1 MGVNDLQGRSV
12 LVIVTNH
19 GVEQDELIVPVT
31 HLRDNGATVHVA
43 AETADT
49 VHTLVGDKDPGRTM
63 KPTLTLKE
71 ADPSPYDMLIIP
83 GGTLNADHLRMNE
96 DAVSTVRSFA
106 SAGRPVAAICH
117 GPWAL
122 VEADVVGGK
131 TLTSYPSL
139 RTDIRNAG
147 GAWLDEPVMR
157 DDAGGWTLIT
167 SRTPDDLDDFLRE
180 VESALTTAP

>member
-1 MGVNDLQGRSV
+1 
-12 LVIVTNH
+12 
-19 GVEQDELIVPVT
+19 
-31 HLRDNGATVHVA
+31 
-43 AETADT
+43 
-49 VHTLVGDKDPGRTM
+49 
-63 KPTLTLKE
+63 
-71 ADPSPYDMLIIP
+71 MLIIP

-122 VEADVVGGK
+122 VEADAVGGK

-167 SRTPDDLDDFLRE
+167 SRTPEDLDDFLRE